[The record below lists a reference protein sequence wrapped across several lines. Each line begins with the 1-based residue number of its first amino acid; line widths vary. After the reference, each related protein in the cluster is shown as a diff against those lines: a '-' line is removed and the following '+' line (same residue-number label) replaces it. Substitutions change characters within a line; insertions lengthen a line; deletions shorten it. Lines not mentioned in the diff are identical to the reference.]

1 MGIMS
6 TPAGRALHF
15 AKVHQGQRPLQQNRP
30 PWNPS
35 QKTASANDRKQGYLA
50 QHQSK
55 NSGRPQ
61 SASNPSQFEDQGF
74 DKLQTVEPT
83 LPIVPFKDQILRTIK
98 ENPYTI
104 LVAPTGTGKSTMLP
118 LFLLEAG
125 YEKIIV
131 TNPRRVP
138 TEQVAERVAFLDG
151 SSAGERI
158 GYRHGLKQNVSKDSQ
173 VIFTTEGY
181 QLERELSKRE
191 TGRRVYILD
200 EAHEFKA
207 DWEILLVLL
216 REAIERG
223 DDIKIVVAT
232 ATLESQKLA
241 NYLGNDGRS
250 VAVIDIPVKHYEI
263 KEIDP
268 GSNRSV
274 AGNLEEGTLAFLWG
288 KGRIERVADALQKM
302 KPHIRPI
309 PFHSDLPHHYQKD
322 ALKAFDDGNG
332 ALLATNCLQASVTVP
347 KVTRVVTEGWVR
359 RERVGVDG
367 ERHLAIEELSQHEL
381 TQQKGRTGRI
391 GPGEFILVGGGRQP
405 HLRPKEAP
413 AEIQLKPLDSLV
425 LRVHKGG
432 RSFERLNNKAFHRAP
447 PKNIERAVKSNQLLN
462 LLGPSGFVAPSA
474 GISLE
479 LPVEPNS
486 KKTIAEAYRI
496 TTQLGLSATELIVPV
511 IDLVSVIE
519 SEGIVYREFDDETG
533 DFGDEIEFPYR
544 GHWRRLCDPNL
555 ESDPLAQM
563 QLFQRLLRSPNES
576 FTPRGVNLHRV
587 HNATLLREQLLQ
599 RLLIDSD
606 AHAAFDLT
614 PDQQQRQLHRIRECL
629 WAGNINR
636 LYRFIRS
643 FSRWDRERREE
654 RPVYEYKPVF
664 GDGELRELSSECGL
678 YSAHAFIVG
687 EAITIDKEPY
697 DPNPLFLITMA
708 SAVSPTWLKKKA
720 DGSDLIKD
728 AKEPIYEAL
737 RRARRLLRGSRGDK
751 ELQTYH
757 NLAPQNRPGRHL

>member
-6 TPAGRALHF
+6 TPGGRALHF
-15 AKVHQGQRPLQQNRP
+15 AKFHQGQRPLQQNRP
-30 PWNPS
+30 PWNAGP
-35 QKTASANDRKQGYLA
+35 TPPASSDRKQGYLA

-55 NSGRPQ
+55 NATRARSE
-61 SASNPSQFEDQGF
+61 SNPSQSEEQALG
-74 DKLQTVEPT
+74 KLQTAEPT
-83 LPIVPFKDQILRTIK
+83 LPIVPFKDHIIRTIN

-151 SSAGERI
+151 SPAGERI

-181 QLERELSKRE
+181 QLERELTKRE
-191 TGRRVYILD
+191 SGRRVYILD
-200 EAHEFKA
+200 EAHEFKSE
-207 DWEILLVLL
+207 WEVLLVLL

-223 DDIKIVVAT
+223 EDIKIIVAT

-250 VAVIDIPVKHYEI
+250 VALIDIPVKHYEI

-288 KGRIERVADALQKM
+288 KGRIERVADALQTM

-322 ALKAFDDGNG
+322 ALKAFDNGNG

-359 RERVGVDG
+359 RERIGVDG

-381 TQQKGRTGRI
+381 TQQKGRTGRV
-391 GPGEFILVGGGRQP
+391 GPGEFIIVGGGRQP

-425 LRVHKGG
+425 LRVHKGE
-432 RSFERLNNKAFHRAP
+432 RSFERLNSKLFHPAP
-447 PKNIERAVKSNQLLN
+447 LENIRRAVKSNQLLN

-474 GISLE
+474 GISLG
-479 LPVEPNS
+479 LPVGPNS
-486 KKTIAEAYRI
+486 MKTIAEAYRVSI
-496 TTQLGLSATELIVPV
+496 QLGLRATELIVPA
-511 IDLVSVIE
+511 IDLVSVME
-519 SEGIVYREFDDETG
+519 SEGIVSREFDDAADE
-533 DFGDEIEFPYR
+533 FGDDLGFSNP
-544 GHWRRLCDPNL
+544 GHWRRFCDPNL
-555 ESDPLAQM
+555 ESDPLLQM
-563 QLFQRLLRSPNES
+563 QLFQRLLRAPNDSSPS
-576 FTPRGVNLHRV
+576 RGVNFHRV

-599 RLLIDSD
+599 RLLIDAN
-606 AHAAFDLT
+606 AHAEFDLP
-614 PDQQQRQLHRIRECL
+614 PDQAQAQLQRLKECL

-636 LYRFIRS
+636 LYRFV
-643 FSRWDRERREE
+643 ERNPKNGKRQ
-654 RPVYEYKPVF
+654 YKPVF
-664 GDGELRELSSECGL
+664 GDGELRELSSECSLHTG
-678 YSAHAFIVG
+678 HAFIVG

-708 SAVSPTWLKKKA
+708 SAVSPAWLKKKA

-728 AKEPIYEAL
+728 AKDPIYEAL
-737 RRARRLLRGSRGDK
+737 HRARGLLRGSRGDK
-751 ELQTYH
+751 EMQRYH
-757 NLAPQNRPGRHL
+757 RPAPHQNRPGRRP